1 MSNEK
6 FKTVKWV
13 LKGIRMTGN
22 LRLVKKAKKR
32 WNGKR
37 LPIPLVKRR

>member
-13 LKGIRMTGN
+13 LKGIRMIGN
-22 LRLVKKAKKR
+22 LKLVKKAKKDER
-32 WNGKR
+32 KKADYPVG
-37 LPIPLVKRR
+37 